1 MEQPPKRGRR
11 VSAGN
16 TVARRRAPALR
27 TIGGRP
33 SVTVLIATKGRPSIG
48 DAVRSVLASEAIDI
62 ELLVVD
68 QSPDD
73 LTASV
78 VGDLIDDERLVIVRS
93 QTTGVSRGRNVG
105 LRLATHDI
113 VLITDDDVTVPVDWA
128 RRFHAAVRAGSGR
141 GGVLPRR
148 RRAPRSRARVHPR
161 ARGRGTSRRALAA
174 VEVAGP
180 RIGAGMAV
188 RRRDVLSIG
197 GFDEQLG
204 PGGRLRSGEDRD
216 LAARALA
223 SGWWVLQI
231 PDAFVVHHGFRT
243 WIQGRSLTRRDWYG
257 IGAAYAKQLKCHN
270 LAIVP
275 VIAHEVIWFGL
286 IKPVAHFL
294 VGHRRN
300 GLRRIGYF
308 ASGLVAGLRTRS
320 TPARCCTSTRS
331 RRPRD
336 GHRRDAGVQRRR
348 PPRGDAQQRPGP
360 DVRRLR
366 AHRRR

>member
-1 MEQPPKRGRR
+1 VR
-11 VSAGN
+11 S
-16 TVARRRAPALR
+16 L
-27 TIGGRP
+27 GGRP
-33 SVTVLIATKGRPSIG
+33 SVTVLIATKGRPSVG
-48 DAVRSVLASEAIDI
+48 DAIRSVLASESIDI

-78 VGDLIDDERLVIVRS
+78 VGDLVDDERLVIVRS
-93 QTTGVSRGRNVG
+93 ATIGVSRGRNVG

-128 RRFHAAVRAGSGR
+128 RRFHAAVSSLEQVAVAFCRVDAGPHDPELGFIPEHEVEERLVVRS
-141 GGVLPRR
+141 LLSK
-148 RRAPRSRARVHPR
+148 SRAR
-161 ARGRGTSRRALAA
+161 G
-174 VEVAGP
+174 
-180 RIGAGMAV
+180 IGAGMAV

-231 PDAFVVHHGFRT
+231 PDAYVIHHGFRT
-243 WIQGRSLTRRDWYG
+243 WLQGRSLTRRDWYG

-275 VIAHEVIWFGL
+275 VIAHEVLWFGL
-286 IKPVAHFL
+286 IKPVARFM

-308 ASGLVAGLRTRS
+308 ASGLVAGLRT
-320 TPARCCTSTRS
+320 PVDARTMLYVDEEPTTT
-331 RRPRD
+331 
-336 GHRRDAGVQRRR
+336 
-348 PPRGDAQQRPGP
+348 
-360 DVRRLR
+360 
-366 AHRRR
+366 